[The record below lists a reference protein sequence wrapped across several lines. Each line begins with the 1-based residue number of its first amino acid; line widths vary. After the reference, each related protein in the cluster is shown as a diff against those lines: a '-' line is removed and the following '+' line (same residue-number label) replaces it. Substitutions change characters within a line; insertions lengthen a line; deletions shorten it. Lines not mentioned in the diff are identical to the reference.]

1 MHDELKYL
9 VENGIIDVSS
19 IQSMYEMNKR
29 KELLD
34 KHPYD
39 YWQGKN
45 GKWYVYLPD
54 KEKGRVLKKRNT
66 QKEIEDVVV
75 GYQSELIENPTI
87 KEVFDEW
94 NDYRLDLK
102 KIEKSSHTRMK
113 QVFNRHYKTFGQK
126 RIKDVTQEDFVEF
139 LERQIP
145 EHNLSSKA
153 FASLK
158 TITRGFLKRAKRKK
172 LITFSPELMFADLDV
187 SENEFAKTHKE
198 DYEQVFDEPETS
210 AMISYLTENIDII
223 NSAILLLFV
232 SGMRIGEV
240 AALKHEDLDPFKNT
254 VRIRRTETRYSEDG
268 KTYYAVKNY
277 PKTKSGMREI
287 VIPSSYRWLIRDLFY
302 CSENR
307 EYVFEDDND
316 DRIQTYKIRKREYYV
331 CKQVGAYK
339 KSPHKIRATYDTIL
353 LDANIDRRMVKDQ
366 MGHADIKTSESNYHR
381 NRKSH
386 DRKVSIMDSI
396 PEFRMA

>member
-1 MHDELKYL
+1 MNYELNYL
-9 VENGIIDVSS
+9 VEHGIIDVSN

-29 KELLD
+29 KELLN

-113 QVFNRHYKTFGQK
+113 QVFSRHYKTFGQK
-126 RIKDVTQEDFVEF
+126 RIKDVTQEEFVEF

-145 EHNLSSKA
+145 ERNLSSKA

-187 SENEFAKTHKE
+187 SEN
-198 DYEQVFDEPETS
+198 D
-210 AMISYLTENIDII
+210 N
-223 NSAILLLFV
+223 NLLSHPYKVLRDNASNLFLFSCLFLAV
-232 SGMRIGEV
+232 PTIKVRFH
-240 AALKHEDLDPFKNT
+240 ALQN
-254 VRIRRTETRYSEDG
+254 G
-268 KTYYAVKNY
+268 
-277 PKTKSGMREI
+277 
-287 VIPSSYRWLIRDLFY
+287 
-302 CSENR
+302 
-307 EYVFEDDND
+307 
-316 DRIQTYKIRKREYYV
+316 
-331 CKQVGAYK
+331 
-339 KSPHKIRATYDTIL
+339 
-353 LDANIDRRMVKDQ
+353 
-366 MGHADIKTSESNYHR
+366 
-381 NRKSH
+381 
-386 DRKVSIMDSI
+386 
-396 PEFRMA
+396 

>member
-1 MHDELKYL
+1 MNYELNYL
-9 VENGIIDVSS
+9 IEHGIIDVSS

-113 QVFNRHYKTFGQK
+113 QVFYRHYKAFGQRK
-126 RIKDVTQEDFVEF
+126 IKDVTQEDFVEF
-139 LERQIP
+139 LEKQIP

-198 DYEQVFDEPETS
+198 DYEQVFDESETS

-240 AALKHEDLDPFKNT
+240 SALKHEDLDPFKNT
-254 VRIRRTETRYSEDG
+254 VKIRRTETRYSEDG
-268 KTYYAVKNY
+268 KTYYKVKDY

-287 VIPSSYRWLIRDLFY
+287 VIPSSYRWLIRDLY
-302 CSENR
+302 YNSENH
-307 EYVFEDDND
+307 EYVFEDANG
-316 DRIQTYKIRKREYYV
+316 DRIQTYKIRKREYNV

-353 LDANIDRRMVKDQ
+353 LDANVDRRMVKDQ
-366 MGHADIKTSESNYHR
+366 MGHSDIKTSESNYHR

-396 PEFRMA
+396 PEFRMV

>member
-1 MHDELKYL
+1 MNYELNYL
-9 VENGIIDVSS
+9 IEHGIIDVSS
-19 IQSMYEMNKR
+19 IQSMCEMNKR

-75 GYQSELIENPTI
+75 GYQSELIDNPTI
-87 KEVFDEW
+87 EEVFNEW

-113 QVFNRHYKTFGQK
+113 QVFYRHFSE
-126 RIKDVTQEDFVEF
+126 IKGELIGKYCPLSFVEF
-139 LERQIP
+139 LERQIS
-145 EHNLSSKA
+145 EHNLSSKG
-153 FASLK
+153 FSDLK
-158 TITRGFLKRAKRKK
+158 SITKGFLKYARRKNF
-172 LITFSPELMFADLDV
+172 IDFIPELMLADLDV
-187 SENEFAKTHKE
+187 SDREFAKPFKE
-198 DYEQVFDEPETS
+198 DHEQVFDEEETA
-210 AMISYLTENIDII
+210 AMVSYLTENCDIK
-223 NSAILLLFV
+223 NAGILLLFV
-232 SGMRIGEV
+232 SGMRIGELV
-240 AALKHEDLDPFKNT
+240 ALKHEDLDPFKNT
-254 VRIRRTETRYSEDG
+254 VKVRRTETRYTENG
-268 KTYYAVKNY
+268 KNVYAVKDF
-277 PKTKSGMREI
+277 PKTSAGVREI
-287 VIPSSYRWLIRDLFY
+287 VIPSSYRWLIRDLHQR
-302 CSENR
+302 SENT
-307 EYVFEDDND
+307 EYVFVDDKGK
-316 DRIQTYKIRKREYYV
+316 RLLTYQIRKREYTV
-331 CKQVGAYK
+331 CKKVGVYK

-353 LDANIDRRMVKDQ
+353 LDANVDRRMVKDQ

>member
-1 MHDELKYL
+1 MNYELNYL
-9 VENGIIDVSS
+9 VEHGIIDVSS

-113 QVFNRHYKTFGQK
+113 QVFNRHYKMFGQK

-254 VRIRRTETRYSEDG
+254 VRIRRTETRYSEEG
-268 KTYYAVKNY
+268 KTYYAVKDY

-302 CSENR
+302 SSENR
-307 EYVFEDDND
+307 EYVFEDDNG

-381 NRKSH
+381 NRLPLVNRSKQKFSE
-386 DRKVSIMDSI
+386 S
-396 PEFRMA
+396 A

>member
-1 MHDELKYL
+1 MNYELNYL
-9 VENGIIDVSS
+9 IEHGIIDISS

-66 QKEIEDVVV
+66 QKEIEDVV
-75 GYQSELIENPTI
+75 GYQSELIDNPTI
-87 KEVFDEW
+87 EEVFNEW

-102 KIEKSSHTRMK
+102 KIEKSSHTRIK
-113 QVFNRHYKTFGQK
+113 QVFYRHYKTFGK
-126 RIKDVTQEDFVEF
+126 RKIKDVTQEDFVEF

-198 DYEQVFDEPETS
+198 DYEQVFNEPETS

-254 VRIRRTETRYSEDG
+254 VRIRRTETRYSDDG
-268 KTYYAVKNY
+268 KTYYAVKDY

-302 CSENR
+302 SSENR
-307 EYVFEDDND
+307 EYVFEDDNG

-353 LDANIDRRMVKDQ
+353 LDANVDRRMVKDQ